1 VSSPQPA
8 VAVTREGSIVVLT
21 LDNPPVNALGSTLRT
36 ALHEAL
42 REALQDGTV
51 RGIVIACAGKTFV
64 AGADLSEFGTPRQTQ
79 FPILPDLCR
88 SIETAPVPVCAAIHG
103 NALGGGLEL
112 ALACHY
118 RVVESAAK
126 LGLPEVLHGL
136 IPGAGG
142 TVRLPRLVGP
152 EKALG
157 MIASGAPIGAQD
169 ALAAGLA
176 DAVAQGDVAGAAI
189 RFLREKIEAGAT
201 TTPVIARDDKLNA
214 IRADPA
220 RFEALATAT
229 AARARG
235 LAAPLACIE
244 AVRNAI
250 DLPAE
255 TALKLEREI
264 FLARVAS
271 SESKALRHLFFAE
284 REAAKVPDIGKEVK
298 PRPVERIGVIGA
310 GTMGGGIAMAFANA
324 GFPVTLLEMS
334 EAALQRGF
342 GLIEKNYAASV
353 SRGSLSESARA
364 ERMARL
370 GGATDYAALAGCDLI
385 IEAVF
390 EDMAVKKEVF
400 GRIEA
405 VAKPGAILATNTSYL
420 DVDEIARATGRPADV
435 VGLHFFSPA
444 NVMKLLE
451 IVRGAGTAPDV
462 VVTALSLARRIGKVP
477 VVVGVCHGFVG
488 NRIYS
493 AYRREAEYIMED
505 GASPYEIDAAL
516 VAFGMPMGVFAVSDL
531 SGLDISYA
539 TRRSMDATRDPDE
552 RYVRVA
558 DRLVEAGRLGRKS
571 GAGYYSYA
579 GGKPEPDPVTLRIVA
594 EERAARGITP
604 RPFSQEEIQQRLL
617 AVMTQEGEKILR
629 ERIAQRASDIDLV
642 MINGYGFPRSKG
654 GPMWLSRQAA
664 GDG

>member
-1 VSSPQPA
+1 MSSPQPA

>member
-1 VSSPQPA
+1 MSSPQPA

-189 RFLREKIEAGAT
+189 HFLREKIEAGAT

-284 REAAKVPDIGKEVK
+284 RASGKVRGLPV
-298 PRPVERIGVIGA
+298 PRRSAPP
-310 GTMGGGIAMAFANA
+310 NS
-324 GFPVTLLEMS
+324 P
-334 EAALQRGF
+334 
-342 GLIEKNYAASV
+342 
-353 SRGSLSESARA
+353 RGSCR
-364 ERMARL
+364 
-370 GGATDYAALAGCDLI
+370 
-385 IEAVF
+385 
-390 EDMAVKKEVF
+390 
-400 GRIEA
+400 
-405 VAKPGAILATNTSYL
+405 
-420 DVDEIARATGRPADV
+420 
-435 VGLHFFSPA
+435 
-444 NVMKLLE
+444 
-451 IVRGAGTAPDV
+451 
-462 VVTALSLARRIGKVP
+462 
-477 VVVGVCHGFVG
+477 
-488 NRIYS
+488 
-493 AYRREAEYIMED
+493 
-505 GASPYEIDAAL
+505 
-516 VAFGMPMGVFAVSDL
+516 
-531 SGLDISYA
+531 
-539 TRRSMDATRDPDE
+539 
-552 RYVRVA
+552 
-558 DRLVEAGRLGRKS
+558 
-571 GAGYYSYA
+571 
-579 GGKPEPDPVTLRIVA
+579 TLR
-594 EERAARGITP
+594 RMYR
-604 RPFSQEEIQQRLL
+604 
-617 AVMTQEGEKILR
+617 
-629 ERIAQRASDIDLV
+629 
-642 MINGYGFPRSKG
+642 
-654 GPMWLSRQAA
+654 
-664 GDG
+664 

>member
-1 VSSPQPA
+1 
-8 VAVTREGSIVVLT
+8 
-21 LDNPPVNALGSTLRT
+21 
-36 ALHEAL
+36 
-42 REALQDGTV
+42 
-51 RGIVIACAGKTFV
+51 
-64 AGADLSEFGTPRQTQ
+64 
-79 FPILPDLCR
+79 
-88 SIETAPVPVCAAIHG
+88 
-103 NALGGGLEL
+103 
-112 ALACHY
+112 
-118 RVVESAAK
+118 
-126 LGLPEVLHGL
+126 
-136 IPGAGG
+136 
-142 TVRLPRLVGP
+142 
-152 EKALG
+152 

-201 TTPVIARDDKLNA
+201 TTPVIARDDKLNE